1 MTELAGEGSE
11 GKEGI
16 DDSYLPALVNLVPL
30 YWDERIYMVRRWEQM
45 WERKLDFDL
54 GDLA

>member
-11 GKEGI
+11 GKERI
-16 DDSYLPALVNLVPL
+16 DDSYLTALVNLVPL